1 MGGNKKLYKKLLL
14 KVRAEY
20 AGSDKE
26 IACALEK
33 GEQEEAQRGAHTV
46 KGVAGNLGATEL
58 QAKAAE
64 LEAAIKNRDIDSYS
78 GLLDSFGKVLADVVE
93 ALKAVEP
100 ERPEAD
106 AGASGE
112 AADSATLI
120 ASLESLAP
128 HLKKRKPKPS
138 KEAVEDIH
146 KLVWP
151 EEYDQDVRQLEK
163 MVGKYKFKDAEVV
176 VQSLLEKLRSG

>member
-46 KGVAGNLGATEL
+46 KGVAGGLGATEL

-78 GLLDSFGKVLADVVE
+78 GLLDSFGNVA
-93 ALKAVEP
+93 
-100 ERPEAD
+100 
-106 AGASGE
+106 
-112 AADSATLI
+112 I
-120 ASLESLAP
+120 AFSPQIS
-128 HLKKRKPKPS
+128 
-138 KEAVEDIH
+138 
-146 KLVWP
+146 
-151 EEYDQDVRQLEK
+151 QNLEK
-163 MVGKYKFKDAEVV
+163 I
-176 VQSLLEKLRSG
+176 